1 MIKYKKE
8 EYWDNLAQ
16 TLNEDQTYIV
26 GMGTQQAIIKRLSGE
41 HDLGELM
48 EFGCGAG
55 YFTKVIAG
63 KARHVI
69 ATDLSD
75 QMLEVAR
82 VQLQKFQNI
91 TIQKANCED
100 TSFPS
105 ERFDTVFIANLIHVV
120 ENPMRVLQ
128 ESHQI
133 LKDRGLLLVVDFTSY
148 GMNWF
153 EKMKLGIRYLKKLG
167 MPPRHSRNKLSPDE
181 LVSFVENIDF
191 KVEEV
196 RLLGDKTKALYL
208 RGRKA

>member
-1 MIKYKKE
+1 MIEQEE
-8 EYWDNLAQ
+8 EYWGKFAPTYDN
-16 TLNEDQTYIV
+16 DQEYIV
-26 GMGTQQAIIKRLSGE
+26 GKAILQAITAKLHE
-41 HDLGELM
+41 ECDLGEVI

-55 YFTKVIAG
+55 YFTKVIAR

-75 QMLEVAR
+75 RMLEVAS

-100 TSFPS
+100 TYFPS
-105 ERFDTVFIANLIHVV
+105 GRFDSVFMANLIHVV
-120 ENPMRVLQ
+120 ENPMNVFQ

-133 LKDRGLLLVVDFTSY
+133 LKNGGLLLVVDFTGY

-153 EKMKLGIRYLKKLG
+153 EKMKLGIRYLKKWG
-167 MPPRHSRNKLSPDE
+167 MLPRYVRHNLSPDE

-191 KVEEV
+191 KAEEV

-208 RGRKA
+208 RGTKE

>member
-1 MIKYKKE
+1 MIEQEE
-8 EYWDNLAQ
+8 EYWGKFAPTYDN
-16 TLNEDQTYIV
+16 DQEYIV
-26 GMGTQQAIIKRLSGE
+26 GKAILQAITTKLHE
-41 HDLGELM
+41 ECDLGEVI
-48 EFGCGAG
+48 EFGCGPG
-55 YFTKVIAG
+55 YFTKVIAK
-63 KARHVI
+63 KAKHVI

-100 TSFPS
+100 TYFPS
-105 ERFDTVFIANLIHVV
+105 GRFDSVFMANLIHVV
-120 ENPMRVLQ
+120 ENPMNVFQ

-133 LKDRGLLLVVDFTSY
+133 LRHGGLLLVVDFTGY

-153 EKMKLGIRYLKKLG
+153 EKMKLGIRYLKKWG
-167 MPPRHSRNKLSPDE
+167 MLPGYVRHNLSPDE

-208 RGRKA
+208 RGRKE

>member
-1 MIKYKKE
+1 MREQKE
-8 EYWDNLAQ
+8 QYWGKFALTYDN
-16 TLNEDQTYIV
+16 DQEYIV
-26 GMGTQQAIIKRLSGE
+26 GKPILQAITTKLHE
-41 HDLGELM
+41 ECDLGEVI

-55 YFTKVIAG
+55 YFTKVIAE
-63 KARHVI
+63 KARHII

-75 QMLEVAR
+75 RMLEVAR

-100 TSFPS
+100 TYFPS
-105 ERFDTVFIANLIHVV
+105 RSFDSVFMANLVHVV
-120 ENPMRVLQ
+120 ENPMNVFQ

-133 LKDRGLLLVVDFTSY
+133 LKNGGLLLIVDFTGY

-153 EKMKLGIRYLKKLG
+153 ERMKLGIRYLKKLG
-167 MPPRHSRNKLSPDE
+167 MPPRHSRNKLSPDQ
-181 LVSFVENIDF
+181 LVSFVETIDF
-191 KVEEV
+191 KVEEA

>member
-1 MIKYKKE
+1 MIEQEE
-8 EYWDNLAQ
+8 EYWGKFAPTYDN
-16 TLNEDQTYIV
+16 DQEYIV
-26 GMGTQQAIIKRLSGE
+26 GKAILQAITTKLNEER
-41 HDLGELM
+41 DLGEVI

-55 YFTKVIAG
+55 YFTKVIAR

-75 QMLEVAR
+75 RMLEVAR

-100 TSFPS
+100 TYFPS
-105 ERFDTVFIANLIHVV
+105 GRFDSVFMANLIHVV
-120 ENPMRVLQ
+120 ENPMNVFQ

-133 LKDRGLLLVVDFTSY
+133 LRHGGLLLVVDFTGY

-153 EKMKLGIRYLKKLG
+153 EKMKLGIRYLKKWG
-167 MPPRHSRNKLSPDE
+167 MPPRYAQHNLSPDE

-208 RGRKA
+208 GGRKV